1 MDWCSAFHR
10 ERYFII
16 WNNERKDGKYSV
28 PSDLFHQKWIYIMT
42 IVAVFRLVR
51 NFSFREWRDNET
63 RRDIEKWQSAPVFC
77 TGCFESDATIRG
89 RIVFAL
95 AIIQGLKIRD
105 EVGRLDRRLHC
116 KITHKSKKE
125 KDDIAYTGHVFQC
138 WINFKIMR
146 K

>member
-1 MDWCSAFHR
+1 MA
-10 ERYFII
+10 
-16 WNNERKDGKYSV
+16 
-28 PSDLFHQKWIYIMT
+28 

-116 KITHKSKKE
+116 KITHKSKKK